1 MLLLSI
7 VLRKTLLTAMPR
19 RGVMSSRQTRRRSLT
34 TTEVTMTE
42 DQIIAAFAAR
52 HKIHVSRAE
61 WYAHAI
67 ARLGDPVTFA
77 TLGAQH
83 HSVMARY

>member
-1 MLLLSI
+1 
-7 VLRKTLLTAMPR
+7 
-19 RGVMSSRQTRRRSLT
+19 
-34 TTEVTMTE
+34 MTE